1 MNKPY
6 ALGIDIGGGSV
17 RCLLVNTQDH
27 SSVSALRSWSF
38 PVAEGSFG
46 LGFNLN
52 LDDMWQLIGEAS
64 REAIAKA
71 GITGEQVGSVAV
83 SAMRFGTV
91 IIDKQGKA
99 LYAVP
104 NRDARAAGEGFEL
117 AAECGEELNQETGL
131 WPMPIHLSARIKML
145 MKNAA
150 KTVTG
155 ADCVFSMGDWVNY
168 KLCGVKATDYSQA
181 GVTQLFN
188 LKTREWNKARIAK
201 LGAPISIFP
210 EVKNSGSKLG
220 TVNADAAQHL
230 GLSTSTVVGLGG
242 GDTQCSLLGAG
253 AIKAG
258 DIASVA
264 GTTAPVMVVTDKPA
278 IDAQGRTWSGQHVVP
293 GLWVLESSGGP
304 MGETLTWMA
313 RMMFPEAPEP
323 ELRVFA
329 EAAQSDYGA
338 KGLLSSLGA
347 EVMNSR
353 APAMPAG
360 QITLTHMS
368 SASDPNPRRHMCRA
382 LIEGYASAVRA
393 NIEQLG
399 EVTGNQYKEVYL
411 TAGFS
416 RSNVFAQ
423 ILADINDG
431 KVTPAGQAN
440 TSALGAVICAAVAEG
455 KYKDMSAAVNA
466 LVKNRN
472 TIARNESKL
481 PAAQKVYAD
490 WIAMRN
496 AGKDNAAKGTAS
508 QVGDHVLHYVLGS
521 GDASAKKETH
531 INAKLNALVTA
542 AFDEKSLNAMRTRM
556 EVEYAN
562 FRESKRIL
570 TGPGMVSAMQGK
582 QILVTEV
589 DIVDAKALSQLPD
602 LRVVAACRGNAVNVD
617 VDACTAFG
625 IPVLFAPG
633 RNSVAVA
640 DLTVAFILALARK
653 LVPAALFLKDESVT
667 AGNMAKMGQAFTQL
681 QGKELWHKTIGLIGV
696 GAVGRMVA
704 KRLQGFEAR
713 IIAADPFATAEQ
725 AALAGVELVSLDA
738 LLRESDFVSIHAAVT
753 PQTMNMLGKA
763 EFAKMKKGAFFI
775 NTARAQL
782 VDEQALIEALDNGT
796 LAGAGLD
803 TFLKEPPGFDH
814 PLIKNPKVLSAPHSA
829 GNTFEVAQHQGADV
843 SAALLQLVNGEKP
856 RACLNPEVLKDFS
869 WDKPCKQ
876 PTPAEV
882 EALLRKPPPG
892 VTDLQRDENAGVS
905 HGGVK
910 TASPTA
916 LATAASPQIIAN
928 MRKLFEK
935 FCVAMAQDQAV
946 KKFAQDQQVTL
957 AFNAPDVN
965 LQFFITMD
973 KGKVSAGLGDKD
985 GDVQLAMRAVI
996 LDGMFNGT
1004 TDAMNAAMNGEISFM
1019 GDAAKAMTIQHL
1031 QADMER
1037 LYKAIRIEVGDPG
1050 NLAAIPKPGSAPVA
1064 VAAPASGASPQ
1075 IIANMRKL
1083 FEKFCAAMTQDQ
1095 AVKKFAQDQQVTLAF
1110 NAPDINLQF
1119 FITMDKGNVTA
1130 GLDEKNGDVQLA
1142 MRAVILDGMFN
1153 GTTDAMN
1160 AAMNGEISFMGDAAK
1175 AMTIQHLQA
1184 DMERLYKAIRIEV
1197 GDPGD
1202 LASIPKPGSAVVS
1215 TVAVATAAVAHVEVR
1230 DQRHELLD
1238 IVNELYEHYIITAT
1252 GGNVSVRC
1260 DDNPNE
1266 CWITPSAV
1274 FKGHLRAEMMVRVTL
1289 DGKKVDPLSRSPSSE
1304 WGFHTLTLKKKP
1316 KANAVIHAHAPNA
1329 TILANCGIP
1338 FLPISSDAAFFGD
1351 IKRIPFTMP
1360 GSDNLAELVSD
1371 ALKDEW
1377 AVFMENHGI
1386 VVAGKSLRRACDMAQ
1401 IIERTAEVILGCYQA
1416 TGGKPPKV
1424 LPKEAVDLFR
1434 SMGDIVA

>member
-1 MNKPY
+1 MSKPY
-6 ALGIDIGGGSV
+6 TLGIDIGGGSV
-17 RCLLVNTQDH
+17 RCLLVNTQNRM
-27 SSVSALRSWSF
+27 AFTAARSWSF

-52 LDDMWQLIGEAS
+52 LDEMWQLIGEAS
-64 REAIAKA
+64 REVISRS
-71 GITGEQVGSVAV
+71 GITASEVGGVAV

-91 IIDKQGKA
+91 IIDKNGKA

-104 NRDARAAGEGFEL
+104 NRDARAAGECFEL
-117 AAECGEELNQETGL
+117 AEECGEQLNTETGL
-131 WPMPIHLSARIKML
+131 WPLPIHLSARLKML
-145 MKNAA
+145 KKNEPDIIAQ
-150 KTVTG
+150 
-155 ADCVFSMGDWVNY
+155 ADSILGMSDWVNY
-168 KLCGVKATDYSQA
+168 KLCGVTVTDYSQA

-188 LKTREWNKARIAK
+188 LKTRQWNKERIEK
-201 LGAPISIFP
+201 LGIPILVFP
-210 EVKNSGSKLG
+210 EVKNAGSKIG
-220 TVNADAAQHL
+220 MVSAEAAAHL
-230 GLSTSTVVGLGG
+230 GLARGTVVGLGG

-258 DIASVA
+258 DIVFVA
-264 GTTAPVMVVTDKPA
+264 GTTAPVMVVCDKA
-278 IDAQGRTWSGQHVVP
+278 TIDKEARTWSGHHVVP
-293 GLWVLESSGGP
+293 DLFVVESSGGP
-304 MGETLTWMA
+304 MGETLSWMA
-313 RMMFPEAPEP
+313 RLLFPEAPEP
-323 ELRVFA
+323 ELRLFA
-329 EAAQSDYGA
+329 EAAQSEYGA
-338 KGLLSSLGA
+338 KGMLSSLGA

-368 SASDPNPRRHMCRA
+368 CATDPNPRRHLCRA
-382 LIEGYASAVRA
+382 IIEGYAAAVRA
-393 NIEQLG
+393 NVEQLN
-399 EVTGNQYKEVYL
+399 EVIGKKHSEIYL
-411 TAGFS
+411 TAGCS

-423 ILADINDG
+423 ILADIGNTAV
-431 KVTPAGQAN
+431 KPAGEAN

-455 KYKDMSAAVNA
+455 KYKDMMQAVLA
-466 LVKNRN
+466 LVKNRD
-472 TIARNESKL
+472 TIVSK
-481 PAAQKVYAD
+481 PENSTAAQKVYGD
-490 WIAMRN
+490 WIALRN
-496 AGKDNAAKGTAS
+496 SGKDTTTV
-508 QVGDHVLHYVLGS
+508 QVGNHVLHYVLGE
-521 GDASAKKETH
+521 GDVGSKQDQK
-531 INAKLNALVTA
+531 INLKLNALVTA
-542 AFDEKSLNAMRTRM
+542 AFDEASLNAMRTKM
-556 EVEYAN
+556 NVEYAN
-562 FRESKRIL
+562 FREAKRIL

-582 QILVTEV
+582 NILVTEV
-589 DIVDAKALSQLPD
+589 DIVDAKALSQLPE

-653 LVPAALFLKDESVT
+653 LVPAAQFLKDESVT

-681 QGKELWHKTIGLIGV
+681 QGKELWHKTIGLIGI

-704 KRLQGFEAR
+704 KRLQGFDAR
-713 IIAADPFATAEQ
+713 IMAADPFATPET
-725 AALAGVELVSLDA
+725 AALAGVELVSLDT

-753 PQTMNMLGKA
+753 PATMNMLGKA

-782 VDEQALIEALDNGT
+782 VDENALIEALENNT

-803 TFLKEPPGFDH
+803 TFLQEPPGFDH
-814 PLIKNPKVLSAPHSA
+814 PLVKNPKVLSAPHSA
-829 GNTFEVAQHQGADV
+829 GNTFEVAQHQGADI
-843 SAALLQLVNGEKP
+843 SAALLQLVKGENP
-856 RACLNPEVLKDFS
+856 RACLNPDVLKDFS
-869 WDKPCKQ
+869 WDKPRKQ
-876 PTPAEV
+876 PSAAEV

-905 HGGVK
+905 HSGAKGEKKEAAAV
-910 TASPTA
+910 
-916 LATAASPQIIAN
+916 AASPEIIAN
-928 MRKLFEK
+928 MRKLFER
-935 FCVAMAQDQAV
+935 FCAAMSEDVAV
-946 KKFAQDQQVTL
+946 KKFAEDQDVTL
-957 AFNAPDVN
+957 AFNAPDIGME
-965 LQFFITMD
+965 FYISMK
-973 KGKVSAGLGDKD
+973 KGVVDAGLGEKN
-985 GDVQLAMRAVI
+985 GDVQLAMSAFT

-1004 TDAMNAAMNGEISFM
+1004 VDAMNAAMNGEISFM
-1019 GDAAKAMTIQHL
+1019 GDAGKAMTIQHL

-1037 LYKAIRIEVGDPG
+1037 LYKVIRLE
-1050 NLAAIPKPGSAPVA
+1050 
-1064 VAAPASGASPQ
+1064 
-1075 IIANMRKL
+1075 
-1083 FEKFCAAMTQDQ
+1083 T
-1095 AVKKFAQDQQVTLAF
+1095 
-1110 NAPDINLQF
+1110 
-1119 FITMDKGNVTA
+1119 
-1130 GLDEKNGDVQLA
+1130 
-1142 MRAVILDGMFN
+1142 
-1153 GTTDAMN
+1153 
-1160 AAMNGEISFMGDAAK
+1160 
-1175 AMTIQHLQA
+1175 
-1184 DMERLYKAIRIEV
+1184 

-1202 LASIPKPGSAVVS
+1202 LASIAKPSGAS
-1215 TVAVATAAVAHVEVR
+1215 TSAVAHIEVR

-1274 FKGHLRAEMMVRVTL
+1274 FKGHLRPEMMVRITL
-1289 DGKKVDPLSRSPSSE
+1289 DGKKVDPMSRSPSSE
-1304 WGFHTLTLKKKP
+1304 WGFHSLTLKKKH

-1360 GSDNLAELVSD
+1360 GSDDLAELVSE

-1424 LPKEAVDLFR
+1424 LPKEAIDLFR

>member
-1 MNKPY
+1 MSKPY
-6 ALGIDIGGGSV
+6 TLGIDIGGGSV
-17 RCLLVNTQDH
+17 RCLLVNTQNQTVFTA
-27 SSVSALRSWSF
+27 SRAWSF

-46 LGFNLN
+46 LGFNLD
-52 LDDMWQLIGEAS
+52 LEEMWQLIGEAS
-64 REAIAKA
+64 RETITSA
-71 GITGEQVGSVAV
+71 GIGADEIGGVAV
-83 SAMRFGTV
+83 SAMRFGTI
-91 IIDKQGKA
+91 IIDKNGKA

-104 NRDARAAGEGFEL
+104 NRDARAAGECFEL
-117 AAECGEELNQETGL
+117 AEECGEQLNEETGL
-131 WPMPIHLSARIKML
+131 WPLPIHLSARLKML
-145 MKNAA
+145 KKNEPHVIAQA
-150 KTVTG
+150 H
-155 ADCVFSMGDWVNY
+155 CILSMGDWVNY
-168 KLCGVKATDYSQA
+168 KLCGVKVTDYSQA

-188 LKTREWNKARIAK
+188 LKTRQWNKERIEK
-201 LGAPISIFP
+201 LGIPLSLFP
-210 EVKNSGSKLG
+210 EVKNSGSKIG
-220 TVNADAAQHL
+220 SVNADAATHL
-230 GLSTSTVVGLGG
+230 GLAVGTVVGLGG

-258 DIASVA
+258 DVASVA
-264 GTTAPVMVVTDKPA
+264 GTTAPVMVVCDQPTIDKEA
-278 IDAQGRTWSGQHVVP
+278 RTWSGHHVVP
-293 GLWVLESSGGP
+293 GLFVVESSGGP
-304 MGETLTWMA
+304 MGETLSWMA
-313 RMMFPEAPEP
+313 RLLFPEAPEP
-323 ELRVFA
+323 ELRLFA
-329 EAAQSDYGA
+329 EAAQSEYGA
-338 KGLLSSLGA
+338 KGMLSSLGA

-368 SASDPNPRRHMCRA
+368 CANDPNPRRHMCRA
-382 LIEGYASAVRA
+382 LVEGYASAVRA

-399 EVTGNQYKEVYL
+399 DVTSRKYNNIFL
-411 TAGFS
+411 LAGFS
-416 RSNVFAQ
+416 RSNIFAQ
-423 ILADINDG
+423 ILADIGSGN
-431 KVTPAGQAN
+431 VTPAGEAN

-455 KYKDMSAAVNA
+455 KYKDMTQAVAA
-466 LVKNRN
+466 LVKNRSVIPCKTGN
-472 TIARNESKL
+472 VA
-481 PAAQKVYAD
+481 AAQKVYAD

-496 AGKDNAAKGTAS
+496 AGKDTTAV
-508 QVGDHVLHYVLGS
+508 QMGNHVLHYVLS
-521 GDASAKKETH
+521 EGDAASKQDHK
-531 INAKLNALVTA
+531 INLKLNALVSA
-542 AFDEKSLNAMRTRM
+542 AFDEASLSAMRTKM

-562 FRESKRIL
+562 FREAKRIL
-570 TGPGMVSAMQGK
+570 TGSGMVQAMQGK
-582 QILVTEV
+582 NILVTEV

-653 LVPAALFLKDESVT
+653 LVPASQFLKDESVT

-681 QGKELWHKTIGLIGV
+681 QGKELWHKTIGLIGI

-704 KRLQGFEAR
+704 KRLQGFDAR
-713 IIAADPFATAEQ
+713 IIAADPFATPEA
-725 AALAGVELVSLDA
+725 AALAGVELVSLDT

-753 PQTMNMLGKA
+753 PATMNMIGKA
-763 EFAKMKKGAFFI
+763 EFAKMKSGAFFI

-782 VDEQALIEALDNGT
+782 VDEAALIEALQGDR

-803 TFLKEPPGFDH
+803 TFLQEPPGFDH
-814 PLIKNPKVLSAPHSA
+814 PLVKNPKVLSAPHSA
-829 GNTFEVAQHQGADV
+829 GNTFEVAQHQGADI

-869 WDKPCKQ
+869 WDKPRKQ
-876 PTPAEV
+876 PTAAEV
-882 EALLRKPPPG
+882 EALLKRPPPG

-905 HGGVK
+905 HGSKPVEK
-910 TASPTA
+910 KE
-916 LATAASPQIIAN
+916 ATAAA
-928 MRKLFEK
+928 
-935 FCVAMAQDQAV
+935 
-946 KKFAQDQQVTL
+946 
-957 AFNAPDVN
+957 
-965 LQFFITMD
+965 
-973 KGKVSAGLGDKD
+973 
-985 GDVQLAMRAVI
+985 
-996 LDGMFNGT
+996 
-1004 TDAMNAAMNGEISFM
+1004 
-1019 GDAAKAMTIQHL
+1019 
-1031 QADMER
+1031 
-1037 LYKAIRIEVGDPG
+1037 
-1050 NLAAIPKPGSAPVA
+1050 
-1064 VAAPASGASPQ
+1064 ASPE

-1083 FEKFCAAMTQDQ
+1083 FEKFCAAMTQDA
-1095 AVKKFAQDQQVTLAF
+1095 AVKKFAQDQDVTLSF
-1110 NAPDINLQF
+1110 NAPDVNLQF
-1119 FITMDKGNVTA
+1119 FITMDKGNVVA
-1130 GLDEKNGDVQLA
+1130 GLGEKNGDVQLA
-1142 MRAVILDGMFN
+1142 MRAVVLDGMFN
-1153 GTTDAMN
+1153 GTMDAMN
-1160 AAMNGEISFMGDAAK
+1160 AAMNGEISFMGDAGK

-1184 DMERLYKAIRIEV
+1184 DMDRLYKAIRLEV

-1202 LASIPKPGSAVVS
+1202 LAAIPKPGSAPIS

-1260 DDNPNE
+1260 DDNPE
-1266 CWITPSAV
+1266 HCWITPSAV
-1274 FKGHLRAEMMVRVTL
+1274 FKGHLRADMMVRVTL

-1360 GSDNLAELVSD
+1360 GSDDLADLVSE

-1424 LPKEAVDLFR
+1424 LPKEAIDLFR

>member
-1 MNKPY
+1 MGITSSSKDWVM
-6 ALGIDIGGGSV
+6 GIDIGGGSV
-17 RCLLVNTQDH
+17 RCLLLNTESA
-27 SSVSALRSWSF
+27 SSFSAARTWSF

-46 LGFNLN
+46 LGFNLD
-52 LDDMWQLIGEAS
+52 LDTMWQLIGEAS
-64 REAIAKA
+64 REVIATA
-71 GITGEQVGSVAV
+71 AITGEQIASVAV

-91 IIDKQGKA
+91 IIDKDGKA

-104 NRDARAAGEGFEL
+104 NRDARAAGECFEL
-117 AAECGEELNQETGL
+117 AAECGDALNEETGF
-131 WPMPIHLSARIKML
+131 WPLPIHLSARLKML
-145 MKNAA
+145 QKNEQPVIAQA
-150 KTVTG
+150 NVIL
-155 ADCVFSMGDWVNY
+155 SMGDWVNY
-168 KLCGVKATDYSQA
+168 KLCGAKATDYSQA

-188 LKTREWNKARIAK
+188 LKTRTWNKDRIAA
-201 LGAPISIFP
+201 LGVPTNIFP
-210 EVKNSGSKLG
+210 EVKQSASKLG
-220 TVNADAAQHL
+220 TVNTDAAAHL
-230 GLSTSTVVGLGG
+230 GLATTTVVGLGG

-258 DIASVA
+258 DITSVA
-264 GTTAPVMVVTDKPA
+264 GTTAPVMVVCDKPV
-278 IDAQGRTWSGQHVVP
+278 IDKEARTWSGHHIVP
-293 GLWVLESSGGP
+293 DLWVVESSGGP
-304 MGETLTWMA
+304 MGETLTFMA
-313 RMMFPEAPEP
+313 RLLFPDAPEP
-323 ELRVFA
+323 ELRLFA
-329 EAAQSDYGA
+329 EAAQSEYGA
-338 KGLLSSLGA
+338 KGMLSSLGA

-368 SASDPNPRRHMCRA
+368 CANDANARRHLCRS
-382 LIEGYASAVRA
+382 LIEGYAAAVRA
-393 NIEQLG
+393 NIEQLS
-399 EVTGNQYKEVYL
+399 EVTGAKYKEVHL
-411 TAGFS
+411 AAGFS
-416 RSNVFAQ
+416 RSPVFAQ
-423 ILADINDG
+423 ILADINNSQ
-431 KVTPAGQAN
+431 VIPAGQAS
-440 TSALGAVICAAVAEG
+440 TSALGAVICAALAAG
-455 KYKDMSAAVNA
+455 KYKDMPQAVKA

-472 TIARNESKL
+472 AIGIDNNKAA
-481 PAAQKVYAD
+481 AAQKVYAD
-490 WIAMRN
+490 WNAMRN
-496 AGKDNAAKGTAS
+496 IGKDTTAV
-508 QVGDHVLHYVLGS
+508 QVGNHVLHYVLGE
-521 GDASAKKETH
+521 GDSTGKPDAN
-531 INAKLNALVTA
+531 INLKLNALVTA
-542 AFDEKSLNAMRTRM
+542 AFDSASLDKMRTKM
-556 EVEYAN
+556 DVEYAN

-570 TGPGMVSAMQGK
+570 TGPGMISAMQGK
-582 QILVTEV
+582 NILVTEV

-653 LVPAALFLKDESVT
+653 LVPAAQFLKDESVT

-681 QGKELWHKTIGLIGV
+681 QGKELWHKTIGLIGI

-713 IIAADPFATAEQ
+713 IIVADPFATAEQ
-725 AALAGVELVSLDA
+725 AALAGVELVSLDT
-738 LLRESDFVSIHAAVT
+738 LLCESDFISIHAAVT

-803 TFLKEPPGFDH
+803 TFLQEPPGFDH
-814 PLIKNPKVLSAPHSA
+814 PLITNPKVLSAPHSA
-829 GNTFEVAQHQGADV
+829 GNTFEVAQHQGTDV
-843 SAALLQLVNGEKP
+843 SSALLQLVKGEKP

-869 WDKPCKQ
+869 WDKPRKQ
-876 PTPAEV
+876 PSKEAI

-905 HGGVK
+905 HGGAKKVEK
-910 TASPTA
+910 KE
-916 LATAASPQIIAN
+916 TAASASPEIIAN
-928 MRKLFEK
+928 MHKLFEK
-935 FCVAMAQDQAV
+935 FCAAMSQDAAV
-946 KKFAQDQQVTL
+946 KKFAEDQEVTL

-973 KGKVSAGLGDKD
+973 KGKVDAGIGEKD
-985 GDVQLAMRAVI
+985 GDVQLAMRAFI

-1037 LYKAIRIEVGDPG
+1037 LYKAIR
-1050 NLAAIPKPGSAPVA
+1050 
-1064 VAAPASGASPQ
+1064 
-1075 IIANMRKL
+1075 
-1083 FEKFCAAMTQDQ
+1083 
-1095 AVKKFAQDQQVTLAF
+1095 
-1110 NAPDINLQF
+1110 
-1119 FITMDKGNVTA
+1119 
-1130 GLDEKNGDVQLA
+1130 
-1142 MRAVILDGMFN
+1142 
-1153 GTTDAMN
+1153 
-1160 AAMNGEISFMGDAAK
+1160 
-1175 AMTIQHLQA
+1175 A
-1184 DMERLYKAIRIEV
+1184 DV

-1202 LASIPKPGSAVVS
+1202 LASIAKPGAAAS
-1215 TVAVATAAVAHVEVR
+1215 AVAHIEVR
-1230 DQRHELLD
+1230 DLRHDLLD
-1238 IVNELYEHYIITAT
+1238 TVNELYEHYIITAT
-1252 GGNVSVRC
+1252 GGNVAVRC

-1274 FKGHLRAEMMVRVTL
+1274 FKGDLRADMMVRITL

-1360 GSDNLAELVSD
+1360 GSDELAELVSD

-1424 LPKEAVDLFR
+1424 LPKEAIDLFR

>member
-1 MNKPY
+1 MSKSTTSKNW
-6 ALGIDIGGGSV
+6 AMGIDIGGGSV
-17 RCLLVNTQDH
+17 RCLLVNTDSQ
-27 SSVSALRSWSF
+27 VSCTAARSWSF

-52 LDDMWQLIGEAS
+52 LDEMWQLIGEAS
-64 REAIAKA
+64 REVIVKA

-91 IIDKQGKA
+91 IIDKSGKV

-104 NRDARAAGEGFEL
+104 NRDARAAGECFEL
-117 AAECGEELNQETGL
+117 IAECGEALNQETGL

-145 MKNAA
+145 MKNEA

-155 ADCVFSMGDWVNY
+155 ADCVFGMSDWVNY
-168 KLCGVKATDYSQA
+168 KLCGAKATDYSQA

-188 LKTREWNKARIAK
+188 LKTRQWNKERIAK
-201 LGAPISIFP
+201 LGAPLAIFP

-220 TVNADAAQHL
+220 SVNAEAAKHL

-253 AIKAG
+253 VIKAG

-264 GTTAPVMVVTDKPA
+264 GTTAPVMAVCDKPV
-278 IDAQGRTWSGQHVVP
+278 IDAQGRTWSGHHIVP

-304 MGETLTWMA
+304 MGETLSWMA
-313 RMMFPEAPEP
+313 RLMFPEAPEP

-329 EAAQSDYGA
+329 EAAQSEYGA
-338 KGLLSSLGA
+338 KGMLSSLGA

-368 SASDPNPRRHMCRA
+368 CANDPNPRRHMCRA
-382 LIEGYASAVRA
+382 LIEGYTSAVRA
-393 NIEQLG
+393 NIDQIS
-399 EVTGNQYKEVYL
+399 EVTGAKYKEVFL

-423 ILADINDG
+423 ILADINDS
-431 KVTPAGQAN
+431 KVTPAGEAN
-440 TSALGAVICAAVAEG
+440 TSAMGAAICGAVAEG
-455 KYKDMSAAVNA
+455 KYKDMSAAVAA

-472 TIARNESKL
+472 AIVRNESKL
-481 PAAQKVYAD
+481 AAAQKVYAD
-490 WIAMRN
+490 WNAMRS
-496 AGKDNAAKGTAS
+496 AGKDTTAV
-508 QVGDHVLHYVLGS
+508 QVGNHVLHYVLGA
-521 GDASAKKETH
+521 GDESSKQDHK
-531 INAKLNALVTA
+531 INLKLNALVTA
-542 AFDEKSLNAMRTRM
+542 AFDEKSLNAMRNKM
-556 EVEYAN
+556 DVEYAN

-582 QILVTEV
+582 NILVTEV

-653 LVPAALFLKDESVT
+653 LVPAAQFLKDESVT

-681 QGKELWHKTIGLIGV
+681 QGKELWHKTIGLIGI

-704 KRLQGFEAR
+704 KRLQGFDAR
-713 IIAADPFATAEQ
+713 IIVADPFATPEA
-725 AALAGVELVSLDA
+725 AALAGVELVSLDT

-782 VDEQALIEALDNGT
+782 VDEQALIEALQNDT

-803 TFLKEPPGFDH
+803 TFLQEPPGFDH

-869 WDKPCKQ
+869 WDKPRKQ
-876 PTPAEV
+876 PSKAEV

-905 HGGVK
+905 HGGGSSHNGKAEKKEAAPV
-910 TASPTA
+910 
-916 LATAASPQIIAN
+916 AASPQIIEN

-935 FCVAMAQDQAV
+935 FCAAMSQDAAV
-946 KKFAQDQQVTL
+946 KKFAEDQDVTL

-965 LQFFITMD
+965 LQFFITMN
-973 KGKVSAGLGDKD
+973 KGNVNAGLGDKN
-985 GDVQLAMRAVI
+985 GDVQLAMRACI

-1037 LYKAIRIEVGDPG
+1037 LYKAIR
-1050 NLAAIPKPGSAPVA
+1050 L
-1064 VAAPASGASPQ
+1064 
-1075 IIANMRKL
+1075 
-1083 FEKFCAAMTQDQ
+1083 
-1095 AVKKFAQDQQVTLAF
+1095 
-1110 NAPDINLQF
+1110 
-1119 FITMDKGNVTA
+1119 
-1130 GLDEKNGDVQLA
+1130 
-1142 MRAVILDGMFN
+1142 
-1153 GTTDAMN
+1153 
-1160 AAMNGEISFMGDAAK
+1160 
-1175 AMTIQHLQA
+1175 
-1184 DMERLYKAIRIEV
+1184 EV

-1202 LASIPKPGSAVVS
+1202 LASIPKPGQASA
-1215 TVAVATAAVAHVEVR
+1215 AAVAHIEVR
-1230 DQRHELLD
+1230 DLRHELLD
-1238 IVNELYEHYIITAT
+1238 TVNELYEHYIITAT

-1274 FKGHLRAEMMVRVTL
+1274 FKGDLRADMMVRITL

-1304 WGFHTLTLKKKP
+1304 WGFHSLTLKKKP

-1360 GSDNLAELVSD
+1360 GSDDLAELVSD
-1371 ALKDEW
+1371 ALIDEW

-1424 LPKEAVDLFR
+1424 LPKEAIDLFR

>member
-1 MNKPY
+1 MSKPY
-6 ALGIDIGGGSV
+6 SLGIDIGGGGV
-17 RCLLVNTQDH
+17 RCLLVNTQTPMAFTA
-27 SSVSALRSWSF
+27 VRKWSF
-38 PVAEGSFG
+38 PVAEGSLG
-46 LGFNLN
+46 LGFNLD
-52 LDDMWQLIGEAS
+52 LDEMWQLIGEAS
-64 REAIAKA
+64 REVIARA
-71 GITGEQVGSVAV
+71 GIPAELVGGVAV

-91 IIDKQGKA
+91 IIDKNGKA

-104 NRDARAAGEGFEL
+104 NRDARAAGECFEI
-117 AAECGEELNQETGL
+117 AADCGEQLNEETGL
-131 WPMPIHLSARIKML
+131 WPLPIHLSARLKML
-145 MKNAA
+145 KKNEPNVIAQA
-150 KTVTG
+150 E
-155 ADCVFSMGDWVNY
+155 CILSMSDWVNF
-168 KLCGVKATDYSQA
+168 KLSGVKVTDYSQA

-188 LKTREWNKARIAK
+188 LKTREWNKEQIEK
-201 LGAPISIFP
+201 LGIPLALFP
-210 EVKNSGSKLG
+210 EVKNSGSKIG
-220 TVNADAAQHL
+220 NVTAEAAVHL
-230 GLSTSTVVGLGG
+230 GLTAGIVVGLGG

-258 DIASVA
+258 DMVSVA
-264 GTTAPVMVVTDKPA
+264 GTTAPVMTVCDKPT
-278 IDAQGRTWSGQHVVP
+278 IDKKARTWSGHHVVP
-293 GLWVLESSGGP
+293 GLYVVESSGGP
-304 MGETLTWMA
+304 MGETLSWMA
-313 RMMFPEAPEP
+313 RLLFPEAPEP
-323 ELRVFA
+323 ELRLFA
-329 EAAQSDYGA
+329 EAAQSEYGA
-338 KGLLSSLGA
+338 KGMLSSLGA
-347 EVMNSR
+347 EVMDSR
-353 APAMPAG
+353 ALTMPAG

-368 SASDPNPRRHMCRA
+368 CATDPNPRRHLCRA
-382 LIEGYASAVRA
+382 IVEGYAAAVRA
-393 NIEQLG
+393 NIEQLN
-399 EVTGNQYKEVYL
+399 EVTGLQHKDVYL

-416 RSNVFAQ
+416 RSHVFAQ
-423 ILADINDG
+423 ILADLAGSN
-431 KVTPAGQAN
+431 VTPAGEAN
-440 TSALGAVICAAVAEG
+440 TSALGAVICAAVAEN
-455 KYKDMSAAVNA
+455 KYNNMTSAVSA

-472 TIARNESKL
+472 TVACKTANVA
-481 PAAQKVYAD
+481 AAQKVYGD
-490 WIAMRN
+490 WIALRN
-496 AGKDNAAKGTAS
+496 VGKDTTAV
-508 QVGDHVLHYVLGS
+508 QVGNHVLHYVLGE
-521 GDASAKKETH
+521 GDVDSKQDHK
-531 INAKLNALVTA
+531 INLKLNALVTA
-542 AFDEKSLNAMRTRM
+542 AFDEDSLNNMRRKM
-556 EVEYAN
+556 SVEYAN

-570 TGPGMVSAMQGK
+570 TGPGMLSAMQGK
-582 QILVTEV
+582 NILVTEV
-589 DIVDAKALSQLPD
+589 DIVDAKALNQLPD

-653 LVPAALFLKDESVT
+653 LVPAAQFLKDESVT

-681 QGKELWHKTIGLIGV
+681 QGKELWHKTIGLIGI

-713 IIAADPFATAEQ
+713 IIAADPFATPES
-725 AALAGVELVSLDA
+725 AALAGVELVSLDT
-738 LLRESDFVSIHAAVT
+738 LLRESDFISIHAAVT
-753 PQTMNMLGKA
+753 PATLNMIGKA

-782 VDEQALIEALDNGT
+782 VDEAALIDALQGDN

-803 TFLKEPPGFDH
+803 TFLQEPPGFDH
-814 PLIKNPKVLSAPHSA
+814 PLVKNPKVLSAPHSA

-856 RACLNPEVLKDFS
+856 RACLNPEVLKDFN
-869 WDKPCKQ
+869 WDKPRKQ
-876 PTPAEV
+876 PTPTEV

-905 HGGVK
+905 HGGKAEKKEAAAV
-910 TASPTA
+910 
-916 LATAASPQIIAN
+916 AASPEIIAN
-928 MRKLFEK
+928 MRKLFDK
-935 FCVAMAQDQAV
+935 FCAAMSQDAAV
-946 KKFAQDQQVTL
+946 KKFAEDQDVTL
-957 AFNAPDVN
+957 AFNAPDIGME
-965 LQFFITMD
+965 FYIAMK
-973 KGKVSAGLGDKD
+973 KGVVEAGLGERN
-985 GDVQLAMRAVI
+985 GDVQLAMRACI

-1019 GDAAKAMTIQHL
+1019 GDAGKAMTIQHL

-1037 LYKAIRIEVGDPG
+1037 LYKAIR
-1050 NLAAIPKPGSAPVA
+1050 L
-1064 VAAPASGASPQ
+1064 
-1075 IIANMRKL
+1075 
-1083 FEKFCAAMTQDQ
+1083 
-1095 AVKKFAQDQQVTLAF
+1095 
-1110 NAPDINLQF
+1110 
-1119 FITMDKGNVTA
+1119 
-1130 GLDEKNGDVQLA
+1130 
-1142 MRAVILDGMFN
+1142 
-1153 GTTDAMN
+1153 
-1160 AAMNGEISFMGDAAK
+1160 
-1175 AMTIQHLQA
+1175 
-1184 DMERLYKAIRIEV
+1184 EV

-1202 LASIPKPGSAVVS
+1202 LASIAKPGGASA
-1215 TVAVATAAVAHVEVR
+1215 AAVAHIEVR

-1274 FKGHLRAEMMVRVTL
+1274 FKGHLTAEMMVRITL

-1304 WGFHTLTLKKKP
+1304 WGFHSLTLKKKS

-1351 IKRIPFTMP
+1351 IKRIPFVMP
-1360 GSDNLAELVSD
+1360 GSDDLAELVSE

-1424 LPKEAVDLFR
+1424 LPKEAIDLFR